1 MSPVT
6 NDQLESADIQGLLAR
21 GFGNLPWASYV
32 MVHIA
37 EPSPA
42 RSLVRE
48 WANRVTPA
56 NASPLDTAMNVALTA
71 QGVLALTGESA
82 FDLGFSEPYA
92 TDMVTEYRSRL
103 LGDVGKNAPAGWE
116 WGARTRFPS
125 RSAP

>member
-71 QGVLALTGESA
+71 QGVRALTAKSA
-82 FDLGFSEPYA
+82 VRPRFLRTVRNGH
-92 TDMVTEYRSRL
+92 
-103 LGDVGKNAPAGWE
+103 GDRIPKQAAG
-116 WGARTRFPS
+116 
-125 RSAP
+125 